1 MTIRTLFVIL
11 AILAVPHGI
20 AFVLFPFQLN
30 AIYGLEHSSSAELV
44 SRLFG
49 AVLVGI
55 GSIIWLARDFR
66 EDEAVRAVLMSSAVS
81 YAIGLVV
88 VVLATLAGTM
98 NAMGWFATL
107 IYLFGTV
114 GCGYFL
120 ITHPKSS
127 RV

>member
-20 AFVLFPFQLN
+20 VFVLFPFQLD
-30 AIYGLEHSSSAELV
+30 AIYGLEHSSSVELV

-49 AVLVGI
+49 ALLVGI

-66 EDEAVRAVLMSSAVS
+66 EDAAVRAVLMSGVVS

-88 VVLATLAGTM
+88 VVMATLAGTM

-120 ITHPKSS
+120 ITHPKI
-127 RV
+127 